1 MKVTLLD
8 PKNLLPYERNPRNND
23 EAVEVLERSISEYGF
38 RQPIVVDENNVILAG
53 HTRHQAALNLG
64 LNAVPVHKAD
74 GLSEEQ
80 KRSFRIMDNKSAE
93 LATWDR
99 EMLKAELADIANFDF
114 DMTLTGFSLDEIA
127 RLGGT
132 DLEFAI
138 DVDDD
143 IQEEI
148 SDEYEMTN
156 VKIVFLYLNT
166 ENEPKFR
173 EMIDKLQ
180 GELGT
185 ENLTDTV
192 YKLVENAATNKKI

>member
-1 MKVTLLD
+1 
-8 PKNLLPYERNPRNND
+8 
-23 EAVEVLERSISEYGF
+23 
-38 RQPIVVDENNVILAG
+38 
-53 HTRHQAALNLG
+53 
-64 LNAVPVHKAD
+64 
-74 GLSEEQ
+74 
-80 KRSFRIMDNKSAE
+80 
-93 LATWDR
+93 
-99 EMLKAELADIANFDF
+99 MLKAELADIANFDF